1 MKLIYNYATL
11 VKGYTDV
18 TIFPYRINIM
28 NHVSASFLLLSV
40 YTLYA
45 NAYLES
51 SRTVTMEL
59 FLRKWLMILQPLG
72 VDRVLDTPVLCGG
85 GGMLACFLGADL
97 RYFAG
102 FLQGGLRLG
111 PLIQSWTGCLGQIG
125 AGG

>member
-28 NHVSASFLLLSV
+28 NHVSASFLLLSI

-59 FLRKWLMILQPLG
+59 FCENG
-72 VDRVLDTPVLCGG
+72 
-85 GGMLACFLGADL
+85 
-97 RYFAG
+97 
-102 FLQGGLRLG
+102 
-111 PLIQSWTGCLGQIG
+111 
-125 AGG
+125 